1 MNEKTLFVCFILLM
15 VGGGIA
21 VFWWG
26 ERWAR
31 RKHAEDAAE
40 LQRCMSAP
48 RPDATPGQINGSATR
63 EDGHGS

>member
-1 MNEKTLFVCFILLM
+1 MSEKTMFACFILLM
-15 VGGGIA
+15 VVGGIG

-40 LQRCMSAP
+40 LERCMSAP
-48 RPDATPGQINGSATR
+48 RPESPSTP
-63 EDGHGS
+63 DGG